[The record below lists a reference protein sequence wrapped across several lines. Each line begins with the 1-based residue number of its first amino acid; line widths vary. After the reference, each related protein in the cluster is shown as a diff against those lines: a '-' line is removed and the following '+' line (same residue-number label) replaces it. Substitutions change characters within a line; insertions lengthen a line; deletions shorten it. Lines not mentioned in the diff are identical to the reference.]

1 MNPDQEVLLPLY
13 IIIAVLT
20 IVFVLV
26 GTIVLL
32 HAFAEERQCGDI
44 KWESEGHD
52 DNKAKEKLKSD
63 SYKKDICQVSKDV
76 DHMKTKGEIDDWTQ
90 FKRSQVF
97 ATATQEQRDC
107 LKEYFDSPDDGE
119 KALQAYE
126 LSYCGYDDD

>member
-1 MNPDQEVLLPLY
+1 MIRQISILVMIFL
-13 IIIAVLT
+13 ASV
-20 IVFVLV
+20 IVSP
-26 GTIVLL
+26 I
-32 HAFAEERQCGDI
+32 HAEERECGDI
-44 KWESEGHD
+44 KWDSEGHD
-52 DNKAKEKLKSD
+52 DNKAKNKLESD

-90 FKRSQVF
+90 FKRSQVYS
-97 ATATQEQRDC
+97 TATQEQRDC

>member
-1 MNPDQEVLLPLY
+1 MNPDDQVVLPLY
-13 IIIAVLT
+13 IAAGLIAILT
-20 IVFVLV
+20 IYMVIMGIQETF
-26 GTIVLL
+26 G
-32 HAFAEERQCGDI
+32 EERECGDI
-44 KWESEGHD
+44 KWQSEGHD
-52 DNKAKEKLKSD
+52 DNKAKDKLESD